1 MIILTGNPDLQLKKP
16 DNKNIFLWII
26 FLRAKQDTA
35 SNAKRGSDPRSGT
48 RRQKRGLAY
57 PAKHNYMG
65 KATILL
71 SIRNEYSAPE
81 SVLSMM
87 SFLNTVK

>member
-35 SNAKRGSDPRSGT
+35 SNALISLPCYNSCSTDTLRGTSASGMIST
-48 RRQKRGLAY
+48 AN
-57 PAKHNYMG
+57 HD
-65 KATILL
+65 ATV
-71 SIRNEYSAPE
+71 EA
-81 SVLSMM
+81 
-87 SFLNTVK
+87 